1 MPKKEGRRQKSLSN
15 YLELHKRAQ
24 SDLKWRLNKKVFDTM
39 YFWLRAQHLTLR
51 GIHVILYFRKK
62 SRKMHQIKL
71 FIIQFHIL
79 EKQRKKKS
87 YYFHYVLAYHFI
99 HSPQFCHSLDRSVFN
114 TRKKK
119 NCTYLLQTRLR
130 QNHQNNKG
138 RLNILYRYT
147 YLISQKCI
155 NIHYYTN
162 VQKYLYFFVQIYSKQ
177 AQIPEQGRR
186 IWGLEEKC
194 LRRSCPSWTILQ
206 SQS

>member
-62 SRKMHQIKL
+62 SRKMCQIKL

-119 NCTYLLQTRLR
+119 KIALIYFKQDWDKTTKITRVDLTSYTD
-130 QNHQNNKG
+130 
-138 RLNILYRYT
+138 IL
-147 YLISQKCI
+147 I
-155 NIHYYTN
+155 
-162 VQKYLYFFVQIYSKQ
+162 
-177 AQIPEQGRR
+177 
-186 IWGLEEKC
+186 
-194 LRRSCPSWTILQ
+194 
-206 SQS
+206 